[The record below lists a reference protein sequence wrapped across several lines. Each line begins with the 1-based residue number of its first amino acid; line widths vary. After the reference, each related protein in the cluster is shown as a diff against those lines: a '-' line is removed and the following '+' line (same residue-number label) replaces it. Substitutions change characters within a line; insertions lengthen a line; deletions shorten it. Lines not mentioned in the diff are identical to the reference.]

1 MTDYR
6 RLTPVTI
13 SRSASLD
20 DANRAMTLCRVQ
32 YLLVTDEQ
40 QQLLGIVTEAGTRG
54 NQPLA
59 VAHRLGMRPGE
70 LVVGNVMIDKHDE
83 AEVLHLRDVAQA
95 RVGNVVA
102 TLKELGTPFCLVVDH
117 DEEDHHVLCGV
128 FLPGADPAPDGA
140 GSAYRGNRPDLLAS
154 GEHARSLTSSLP
166 AALAGDSILGN
177 HDHATTSTVAGAG
190 ELPVEA
196 RRTIDAT
203 EEQARRVETH
213 GVRPGGAQGGDGVG
227 VNTEVFE
234 PELRV
239 LQHADGRR

>member
-1 MTDYR
+1 MPENRYKPLPWTKLNRGVPCYLPRAAGHASVDANSPALEVMTDYR

-59 VAHRLGMRPGE
+59 VAHRMGVRPGE

-83 AEVLHLRDVAQA
+83 AEVLHLRDVAHA
-95 RVGNVVA
+95 RVGNIVT

-128 FLPGADPAPDGA
+128 F
-140 GSAYRGNRPDLLAS
+140 SLARIQRQM
-154 GEHARSLTSSLP
+154 GL
-166 AALAGDSILGN
+166 
-177 HDHATTSTVAGAG
+177 
-190 ELPVEA
+190 EA
-196 RRTIDAT
+196 HT
-203 EEQARRVETH
+203 EEI
-213 GVRPGGAQGGDGVG
+213 AQTFSQV
-227 VNTEVFE
+227 VST
-234 PELRV
+234 L
-239 LQHADGRR
+239 GR